1 MSYHM
6 DREVNSAMI
15 RLLDALCEFE
25 RNSGRKS
32 TLVLIPHCEDER
44 IVLAQDG
51 KPLPESDTTNFM
63 AKMIFDMALTER
75 NPIGRLFK
83 EKEENET

>member
-1 MSYHM
+1 MSYHI
-6 DREVNSAMI
+6 DKEVNSAMI

-44 IVLAQDG
+44 VVIAQDG
-51 KPLPESDTTNFM
+51 KPFPEPDTTEYV
-63 AKMIFDMALTER
+63 AKMISELAFKDR
-75 NPIGRLFK
+75 NPLARLFK
-83 EKEENET
+83 